1 MQPFEQFMAPTGA
14 RFPGRD
20 DAMRSDAKLRLS
32 QAQALLD
39 VFEHDH
45 GRPAATLAEVRS
57 WASAQQRKALQF
69 RVKRR
74 LLQLL
79 FADPGLQ
86 QPVAARFSKPPLGWR
101 GLRRARGRSAGA
113 RLRRR
118 VQPRSIVRS

>member
-1 MQPFEQFMAPTGA
+1 
-14 RFPGRD
+14 
-20 DAMRSDAKLRLS
+20 MRSDAKLRLS

-79 FADPGLQ
+79 FADPGVQ
-86 QPVAARFSKPPLGWR
+86 QPVAARFSKPPRGWR
-101 GLRRARGRSAGA
+101 SLRRARGRPAGA
-113 RLRRR
+113 RWP
-118 VQPRSIVRS
+118 QPRSIARS